1 MLNVRLTT
9 AKQARQSEREYCESC
24 QQPVVLGGHPEAAE
38 GRSRRSPVRDART
51 TGLAKLPRSERVIS
65 ICDAVIDITSAL
77 FSVSSKDLRNPRRST
92 ADIARVRQ
100 IAMYVAH
107 VTLALSMRDV
117 GHGFGRDRT
126 TVLYACHQIEDM
138 RDDLEFD
145 RIVSITERV
154 IAAAFGLTEGR
165 GDEVI

>member
-1 MLNVRLTT
+1 MP
-9 AKQARQSEREYCESC
+9 RE
-24 QQPVVLGGHPEAAE
+24 
-38 GRSRRSPVRDART
+38 
-51 TGLAKLPRSERVIS
+51 ERVFS
-65 ICDAVIDITSAL
+65 ICDAVIDIIAAL
-77 FSVSSKDLRNPRRST
+77 FSISSKELRNPRRST

-117 GHGFGRDRT
+117 GAGFGRDRT

-145 RIVSITERV
+145 RIVLTAERV
-154 IAAAFGLTEGR
+154 ISAAFGISGEDANEAGR
-165 GDEVI
+165 